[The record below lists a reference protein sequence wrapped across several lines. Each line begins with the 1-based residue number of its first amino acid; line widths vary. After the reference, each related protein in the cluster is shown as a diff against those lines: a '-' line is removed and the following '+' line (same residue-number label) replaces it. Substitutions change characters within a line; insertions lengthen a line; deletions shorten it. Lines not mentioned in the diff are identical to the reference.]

1 MYILP
6 TYQKIL
12 DTVTSQIVSYTG
24 VDLLRNSVLRV
35 LATVIAK
42 AIYYTNG
49 YASYIAQQG
58 VPFTATDVTLEAW
71 GSLKSIT
78 RKTATLAT
86 SNVTFTGSDTTAI
99 IPAGTVL
106 SRADGFQYTTDTA
119 TNIGEPVNITATS
132 AGTSGNTQGNISLT
146 LANTISGVA
155 SSVVLTNPITNGT
168 DMESDDELRTRII
181 TEFQKKGSGGTVAD
195 HVSWALSAPGVS
207 QAWCLPSPEV
217 SGEVIVYVMMDRTN
231 TYQGYP
237 QGTDGTATQETRYLS
252 ATGDQLSVA
261 NSMYANKP
269 VGEIM
274 IVCSPV
280 KQTVDFK
287 IDGLSNL
294 TSTQQSE
301 IQSALSDVFH
311 TNCTPLGTTIYLT
324 AITSAISTVAGTNNF
339 TLKSPSQN
347 ITTTQ
352 GILCEVGNIT
362 YNS

>member
-12 DTVTSQIVSYTG
+12 DDVTNQIVSYSG
-24 VDLLRNSVLRV
+24 VNLLQNSVLRV

-42 AIYYTNG
+42 AVYYTNG

-78 RKTATLAT
+78 RKTASLAT
-86 SNVTFTGSDTTAI
+86 GNVTFTGSNTSTI

-106 SRADGFQYTTDTA
+106 NRGDGFQYTTDTA
-119 TNIGEPVNITATS
+119 TSIGEPVNITATS
-132 AGTSGNTQGNISLT
+132 AGTSGNTQSNVQLT
-146 LANTISGVA
+146 LANPISGVA
-155 SSVVLTNPITNGT
+155 STITLTNPITNGT
-168 DMESDDELRTRII
+168 DMEEDGDLRTRII

-195 HVSWALSAPGVS
+195 HVTWALSAPGVT

-217 SGEVIVYVMMDRTN
+217 SGEVVVYVMMDRTN

-274 IVCSPV
+274 IVCSPI
-280 KQTVDFK
+280 KQTVDFE

-294 TSTQQSE
+294 TSTQE
-301 IQSALSDVFH
+301 ADIQTALSDVLH
-311 TNCTPLGTTIYLT
+311 NNGTPLGTTIYLT
-324 AITSAISTVAGTNNF
+324 ALTSAITMAAGTTNF

-347 ITTTQ
+347 IITTQ
-352 GILCEVGNIT
+352 GVLCEVGKVT
-362 YNS
+362 FG